1 LEPGAWSRARSSST
15 STRPRTPQDG
25 SLSLR
30 YRTGIILANVVM
42 AFLLVCTGAEIPTAS
57 MPALFRGI
65 GYALPLTRAIKAAR
79 EFTGAASLS
88 HVGPLLAG
96 EAAVGAVY
104 AVVGFVLLRY
114 FENLSRRQAALDV
127 A

>member
-1 LEPGAWSRARSSST
+1 MI
-15 STRPRTPQDG
+15 G

-30 YRTGIILANVVM
+30 YRSGIILANVVM

-65 GYALPLTRAIKAAR
+65 GYGLPLTRAIKAAR
-79 EFTGAASLS
+79 ELTAGASLS
-88 HVGPLLAG
+88 HVAPLLAG

-104 AVVGFVLLRY
+104 AIVGFVLLRY
-114 FENLSRRQAALDV
+114 FEALSRKQAALEV